1 MNSVSRKM
9 TAAEELLESVSVPFE
24 KAHAMP
30 KSVYTSE
37 EFLKHEI
44 EDVFGQEWFCVGR
57 ASTLD
62 KPGDYRTLELAGQPI
77 MVIRGKDGELKAQS
91 NVCLHRMSTLL
102 DGSGNT
108 KSIVCP
114 YHAWT
119 YGHRPQN
126 TSVKS
131 RH

>member
-44 EDVFGQEWFCVGR
+44 EDVFGQEWFCVAVPRPWINQVTTELWSWR
-57 ASTLD
+57 ANPSWL
-62 KPGDYRTLELAGQPI
+62 YVAR
-77 MVIRGKDGELKAQS
+77 MV
-91 NVCLHRMSTLL
+91 N
-102 DGSGNT
+102 
-108 KSIVCP
+108 
-114 YHAWT
+114 
-119 YGHRPQN
+119 
-126 TSVKS
+126 
-131 RH
+131 